1 VQAVVMRKQ
10 ILHDGCPL
18 LRWQAANCTVQ
29 SDPAGNIKP
38 VKQDRFC
45 HRKHIDSI
53 VAAVM
58 AMDGLTR
65 AAGPTL
71 MDFLSDPII
80 L

>member
-1 VQAVVMRKQ
+1 MRKQ
-10 ILHDGCPL
+10 ISHNGCPL

-29 SDPAGNIKP
+29 LDPAGNIKP
-38 VKQDRFC
+38 VKTDRYS

-53 VAAVM
+53 VGAVM

-71 MDFLSDPII
+71 TDFLSNPIS